1 VTPPLCRADTD
12 LLRPEL
18 CSAIGSSS
26 WFQRTC
32 TGISSFKF
40 TPKRSALQVFILWGT
55 EATKKPAKA
64 GFFVESDVIVSRP

>member
-1 VTPPLCRADTD
+1 M
-12 LLRPEL
+12 
-18 CSAIGSSS
+18 
-26 WFQRTC
+26 RT
-32 TGISSFKF
+32 GVSSFKF